1 MRTGTTGAIVKHH
14 GRRSRA
20 AVHPDIGAV
29 GLARARSELGY
40 RGLIGMQHGLL
51 QQMVFEGLGQRFQAH
66 AAQAHPLRHARA
78 REVHAAAAVNL
89 LLAVQRQVIVVLGQ
103 HHLRQQAGGGNAFVN
118 ELRWQGCS
126 QHRLAART
134 GVLAAD
140 VPVHEEACGLAVEL
154 LADLLPDTAQGV
166 ALRAQ
171 AGVDLVAVF
180 DARQL
185 AGQGLAFG
193 ETFAWGGALLIGGAV
208 LGLFL
213 GLQQRLRL
221 GVEELALRVQAL
233 AGLAEAPLLEARQLE
248 AQGRNLGL
256 LELQI
261 GLHLGNDRTRVL
273 RRRIVAQGLE
283 FVVVDGADH
292 AEFSRAHARA
302 RIGSCPDR
310 QTPGG
315 TTPRQWRWRARSCAA
330 TAGRRPASAIARH
343 SGAAPHDRPAARQ
356 TGLLA
361 VGACT
366 ARSPSHQRRAPSAGW
381 RGGWQTHRHGGVGLS
396 QTGPQPAPAGC
407 PCRRADRWRP
417 RPARWPPCA
426 AWLIPARPAATARTR
441 LRGPRA
447 SQSGRGAGPP
457 RR

>member
-14 GRRSRA
+14 RRRSRA
-20 AVHPDIGAV
+20 AVDPDISAV
-29 GLARARSELGY
+29 CLARARRQLGY

-66 AAQAHPLRHARA
+66 PAQAHPLRQARA

-126 QHRLAART
+126 QHRLAA
-134 GVLAAD
+134 GAGILAAD
-140 VPVHEEACGLAVEL
+140 VPVHEETRGLAVEL

-171 AGVDLVAVF
+171 AGVDLVAML

-193 ETFAWGGALLIGGAV
+193 ATFAWGGALRIGGAV

-248 AQGRNLGL
+248 AQGRNLGRL
-256 LELQI
+256 KFEL
-261 GLHLGNDRTRVL
+261 GTLVRDLCTELRNDRARVL

-310 QTPGG
+310 QTSGGLHHGNGAGGGVRGHALPRQPGG
-315 TTPRQWRWRARSCAA
+315 QPTPLLGTQVQRLTVLLRPGKPAFLQSARAQPDPR
-330 TAGRRPASAIARH
+330 AIKDEH
-343 SGAAPHDRPAARQ
+343 LQPGGAA
-356 TGLLA
+356 
-361 VGACT
+361 VGK
-366 ARSPSHQRRAPSAGW
+366 H
-381 RGGWQTHRHGGVGLS
+381 VGMVAL
-396 QTGPQPAPAGC
+396 C
-407 PCRRADRWRP
+407 
-417 RPARWPPCA
+417 
-426 AWLIPARPAATARTR
+426 
-441 LRGPRA
+441 
-447 SQSGRGAGPP
+447 
-457 RR
+457 